1 MSMLISAKRED
12 LLKSRMVV
20 PGVYPAT
27 ITKVVQTN
35 AKTDSSTNTT
45 FTFVINGGPFDG
57 TPIEKLFNEK
67 QIVARA
73 QELFS
78 VLLKK
83 RWEGEQIDMENSVGK
98 KLKIHVINDP
108 GNKFGRPNDVD
119 GYMPME
125 S

>member
-1 MSMLISAKRED
+1 MSMLVSAKRED

-20 PGVYPAT
+20 PGVYPVT
-27 ITKVVQTN
+27 ITKVVQTD
-35 AKTDSSTNTT
+35 AKTDRSTNTT
-45 FTFVINGGPFDG
+45 FTFAINGGPFDG
-57 TPIEKLFNEK
+57 TPIDLLFNEK
-67 QIVARA
+67 QIARA

-83 RWEGEQIDMENSVGK
+83 RWEGEQIDLENSVGK
-98 KLKIHVINDP
+98 KLKIHVFNDP
-108 GNKFGRPNDVD
+108 GNKFGKVNQID